1 LYNDWVETY
10 ENLTI
15 KNRQDINTRNKNI
28 KSLLLLFYSLFPPL
42 RNEGLDLKILDSH
55 EEAKKHE

>member
-28 KSLLLLFYSLFPPL
+28 KSLLLLFYSLFLPL